1 MRQRLLSLV
10 RNFYVLVGGSFVLW
24 MLFFDSND
32 LITQWKRKREIE
44 QLERQRQY
52 YLEAIE
58 IIKEERRALESDPTL
73 LEKFAREKYYMH
85 RPQEDVFILQT
96 NEDE

>member
-1 MRQRLLSLV
+1 MRRRLLTLV
-10 RNFYVLVGGSFVLW
+10 GNFYVLVGGIFALW

-44 QLERQRQY
+44 RLQQQRQY

-58 IIKEERRALESDPTL
+58 LIKEERRALENDPAL

-85 RPQEDVFILQT
+85 RSQEDVFILQS
-96 NEDE
+96 EKE